1 MRIMGISRETGAP
14 KPASRAWQQLLAWL
28 NVLAMSGIDKTTDAV
43 MQRKIM
49 LVNISAL
56 VAVGGTV
63 VYAGI
68 YLPRGVWGLTASALL
83 QAVLAVFYCAVWP
96 MNRRGFFRAARYHF
110 LP

>member
-1 MRIMGISRETGAP
+1 
-14 KPASRAWQQLLAWL
+14 
-28 NVLAMSGIDKTTDAV
+28 MSGIDKTTDAV
-43 MQRKIM
+43 LQRKIM

-96 MNRRGFFRAARYHF
+96 LNRRGFFRAARYHF